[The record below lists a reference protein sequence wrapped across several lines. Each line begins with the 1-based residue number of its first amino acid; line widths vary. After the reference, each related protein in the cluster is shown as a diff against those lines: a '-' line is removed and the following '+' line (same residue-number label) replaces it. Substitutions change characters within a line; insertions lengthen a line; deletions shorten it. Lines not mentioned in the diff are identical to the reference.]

1 MQRRS
6 ASLCIY
12 IIRYIGRTN
21 LRLSWKIRAGTR
33 ARSAREIP
41 LVSKCV
47 RLIGRR
53 GTRARISRVHSRLPR
68 IITHAWICRRLL
80 RPPPRH
86 TASPPRTQAVCG
98 RRNCIPLFF
107 LVFPWNL
114 QVSAKVVDRRRSS
127 ILTTW
132 EKKISRL
139 FDILRWNTRVW
150 RRVTLVS
157 DLEQL
162 TQLIF
167 DEGIIEL
174 TKDRISV
181 QDPMKAYSLTSKFNV
196 RRDWKW

>member
-1 MQRRS
+1 MFCFV
-6 ASLCIY
+6 LCIL
-12 IIRYIGRTN
+12 RRGRTWIWGY
-21 LRLSWKIRAGTR
+21 LGRFAR
-33 ARSAREIP
+33 ARARFAREIP

-114 QVSAKVVDRRRSS
+114 QVTAKVVDRRRSS
-127 ILTTW
+127 SCTRQLEKMKLNIQVILYIL
-132 EKKISRL
+132 KYDKRRKI
-139 FDILRWNTRVW
+139 WW
-150 RRVTLVS
+150 R
-157 DLEQL
+157 
-162 TQLIF
+162 
-167 DEGIIEL
+167 
-174 TKDRISV
+174 
-181 QDPMKAYSLTSKFNV
+181 
-196 RRDWKW
+196 

>member
-1 MQRRS
+1 MRFNEVDNRLEVEISCLNYYYHCKRILFRS
-6 ASLCIY
+6 RFVY
-12 IIRYIGRTN
+12 F
-21 LRLSWKIRAGTR
+21 LRGFEVILGDSRGH
-33 ARSAREIP
+33 AREIP

-114 QVSAKVVDRRRSS
+114 QVTAKVVDRRHLEVAAMEIFRVIRYAS
-127 ILTTW
+127 L
-132 EKKISRL
+132 KKRRMTLNNWPNWFSMKNNWIKLKIQNAKSTRL
-139 FDILRWNTRVW
+139 KMTMD
-150 RRVTLVS
+150 S
-157 DLEQL
+157 
-162 TQLIF
+162 
-167 DEGIIEL
+167 
-174 TKDRISV
+174 
-181 QDPMKAYSLTSKFNV
+181 
-196 RRDWKW
+196 